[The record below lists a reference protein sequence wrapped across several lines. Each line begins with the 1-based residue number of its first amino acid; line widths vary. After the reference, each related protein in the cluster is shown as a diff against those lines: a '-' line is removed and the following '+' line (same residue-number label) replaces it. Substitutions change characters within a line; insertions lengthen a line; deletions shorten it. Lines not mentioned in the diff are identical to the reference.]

1 MFVASERLHGRIVQH
16 LDRAFE
22 GGFEIETGPTLSQ
35 IPGFRNGPVS
45 EHRSGVTDGDNIV
58 FPVSNEFPNFR
69 DCPLWRQVRSGN
81 KLPFAVL
88 AGGKDLD
95 VGSAYINCKNIHN
108 GVDGDVSFDG
118 H

>member
-1 MFVASERLHGRIVQH
+1 MEDKHRISSQQRVF
-16 LDRAFE
+16 RTFE
-22 GGFEIETGPTLSQ
+22 TVRF
-35 IPGFRNGPVS
+35 
-45 EHRSGVTDGDNIV
+45 
-58 FPVSNEFPNFR
+58 
-69 DCPLWRQVRSGN
+69 WRQVRSGN

-118 H
+118 AINCSHTRFSSRFCHFQSRTSGRSSPCS